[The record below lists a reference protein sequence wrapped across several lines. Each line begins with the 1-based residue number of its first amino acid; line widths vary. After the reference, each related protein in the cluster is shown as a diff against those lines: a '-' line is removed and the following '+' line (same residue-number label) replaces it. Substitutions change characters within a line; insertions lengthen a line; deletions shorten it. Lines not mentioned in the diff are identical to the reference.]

1 MIVKVLNLMF
11 YIIYM
16 FLLFLGATSKKV
28 KNNMKVFKIFI
39 FFMLIFIFFKE
50 ISLDYVSY
58 KNMYTELN
66 VTEKYEWFKNYLEPI
81 PYFLM
86 YLPKKLNLPHQFFF
100 FNMGV
105 IPLFINYFFI
115 KKNSSNKLLSLFFL
129 FCIHFFTAFGDAI
142 RQNMAASF
150 FLLVIYF
157 YKNKKNLKATFFLI
171 LSFGSHYSTILILPI
186 FLLSKIRWN
195 IKKYICMFFTIFIFA
210 LFANVFFYYL
220 SYLNFDNILFLKFK
234 HYLFAYNLNYN
245 YLNHLHFILHRALNF
260 FPYFGV
266 MFINLILLKRRSYS
280 GIDKLIL
287 NFSIASSLICTAFIF
302 VGAITLGTRVLITF
316 SYGIYLLLLKEN
328 VKKGTILII
337 ILYYVMFNFIY
348 VLYYSGIQNPMSP
361 FFIS

>member
-1 MIVKVLNLMF
+1 MIVKVLNLTF

-39 FFMLIFIFFKE
+39 FLMLIFIFFKE

-58 KNMYTELN
+58 KNMYIELN
-66 VTEKYEWFKNYLEPI
+66 ITEKYEWFKNYLEPI

-86 YLPKKLNLPHQFFF
+86 YLPKKLNLPYQFFF

-150 FLLVIYF
+150 FLLAIYF
-157 YKNKKNLKATFFLI
+157 YKNRKNLKAFFYLI

-186 FLLSKIRWN
+186 LLLTKIKWN
-195 IKKYICMFFTIFIFA
+195 TKKYTCMFFIIFILA
-210 LFANVFFYYL
+210 LFTNVFFYYL
-220 SYLNFDNILFLKFK
+220 SYLNFNNIVFLKFK
-234 HYLFAYNLNYN
+234 HYLFAYNHNYN
-245 YLNHLHFILHRALNF
+245 YLNKLHFVLHRALNL

-266 MFINLILLKRRSYS
+266 ILINLNLLKRHSYS
-280 GIDKLIL
+280 NMNKLIL
-287 NFSIASSLICTAFIF
+287 NFSIASSLICTGFIF
-302 VGAITLGTRVLITF
+302 VGAMTLGTRVLVTF

-328 VKKGTILII
+328 MKKGAILII
-337 ILYYVMFNFIY
+337 ILYYIIFNFIY
-348 VLYYSGIQNPMSP
+348 ILYYSGIQNPMSP